1 MNDPDSTMASYE
13 RYRHVQA
20 TANEGNK
27 HALFDALD
35 AANITAVHVE
45 FDGEGDD
52 GQIGSVI
59 ALRGEDQAIL
69 PGTTVTIREIE
80 WRATEAV
87 SAEMK
92 VEDAIETVCYACLE
106 ERHAGWEIDA
116 GAYGEFRFDVAKR
129 TITLEFNARYTD
141 IHTSNHT
148 F

>member
-1 MNDPDSTMASYE
+1 MNDPNSTMASYE
-13 RYRHVQA
+13 RHRQA
-20 TANEGNK
+20 QAKVNEGNK
-27 HALFDALD
+27 RALFDALA

-59 ALRGEDQAIL
+59 ALRGEDQTVL
-69 PGTTVTIREIE
+69 PGTTITIREIE
-80 WRATEAV
+80 WRATDAV

-106 ERHAGWEIDA
+106 ERHDGWEIDA
-116 GAYGEFRFDVAKR
+116 GAYGEFRFDVATR
-129 TITLEFNARYTD
+129 TISLEFNARYTD
-141 IHTSNHT
+141 IHTSSHT